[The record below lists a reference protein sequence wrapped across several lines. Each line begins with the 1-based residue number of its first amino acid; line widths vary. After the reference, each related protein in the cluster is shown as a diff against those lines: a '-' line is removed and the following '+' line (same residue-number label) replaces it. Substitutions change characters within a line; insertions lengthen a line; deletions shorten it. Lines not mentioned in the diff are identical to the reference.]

1 MPPHGQRS
9 ALGAGPT
16 TLGADLHDAVSA
28 MPRLSFRRQLLLL
41 DATAAAPAD
50 VSSWQ
55 EERIGAYRLFTH
67 PDATVAVAWRGAT
80 CVVIVGVALDPRQP
94 ERPEADLARDLATA
108 PPDDRQDL
116 VDGWTG
122 AFAAVRCE
130 GDDAEIHHDAA
141 GLTAIVWTTDGPLAV
156 GSDPALLARAVPLV
170 EAPEAPS
177 FEASRAYANAGRLWP
192 GTRTRYR
199 NVRRLLPNH
208 ILTLPDRASRRIFP
222 VRPLPARTI
231 GAGADALAKTARGG
245 VLGVAARRPVR
256 LGLTAGWDSRV
267 LLAASRPL
275 VASGQ
280 LSAYVI
286 VHPIDGGRAI
296 ADTVDA
302 EIANR
307 LGRRLGFAVD
317 TIRYAP
323 RVDAT
328 LASALAESVT
338 GGQPNSALMSR
349 AFLDRST
356 AINGNVSEVARTYY
370 ARAAHPTAE
379 VLAWHVYR
387 TPHPVAVEAYGA
399 WLAEA
404 APVSRALGYD
414 IEDLFYWENRM
425 GVWGATAWTGYRV
438 ACEMVSPFSNRR
450 LLETLL
456 GVPARFRGREHNPL
470 YREAIARLWPE
481 ALGVPLNPQART
493 RAIRWMERAGVYG
506 AYARLRDRVA
516 RRRAVR

>member
-1 MPPHGQRS
+1 M
-9 ALGAGPT
+9 A
-16 TLGADLHDAVSA
+16 
-28 MPRLSFRRQLLLL
+28 RLAFRRQLLLL
-41 DATAAAPAD
+41 DATATAPAAL
-50 VSSWQ
+50 SGWQ
-55 EERIGAYRLFTH
+55 DERIGAYRLFTH
-67 PDATVAVAWRGAT
+67 PDATVAVARCDGA
-80 CVVIVGVALDPRQP
+80 CAAIVGVAVDPRRP
-94 ERPEADLARDLATA
+94 ERPQADLARDLATA
-108 PPDDRQDL
+108 PPGDRQDL

-122 AFAAVRCE
+122 AFAGVWCE
-130 GDDAEIHHDAA
+130 GADAEIHHDAA
-141 GLTAIVWTTDGPLAV
+141 GLTSIVWTTDGLLAV
-156 GSDPALLARAVPLV
+156 GSDPALLARVAPLA
-170 EAPEAPS
+170 EAPEASS

-192 GTRTRYR
+192 GTRTRYE

-208 ILTLPDRASRRIFP
+208 ILTLPDRAPRRIFP
-222 VRPLPARTI
+222 VRPLAARTI
-231 GAGADALAKTARGG
+231 DEGADALAKAACGG
-245 VLGVAARRPVR
+245 VLGVAARGPVR

-267 LLAASRPL
+267 LLAASRQL
-275 VASGQ
+275 VASGR

-286 VHPIDGGRAI
+286 VHPVNDGPAI

-307 LGRRLGFAVD
+307 LGRQLGFAVD

-323 RVDAT
+323 TVDDA

-338 GGQPNSALMSR
+338 GGQPNRALITN

-370 ARAAHPTAE
+370 ARAAQSTAE

-387 TPHPVAVEAYGA
+387 RPHPVAVEAYGA

-404 APVSRALGYD
+404 SPVSRALGYD

-481 ALGVPLNPQART
+481 ALSVPLNPQAKT
-493 RAIRWMERAGVYG
+493 RAIGWMERAGVYG
-506 AYARLRDRVA
+506 TYARLRDRVA